1 MARQRVVE
9 LTADATLSK
18 NQSGSLI
25 ILNSATGL
33 IAKLP
38 TGSRG
43 LQYDFYVRT
52 EATLGTYTIDAG
64 SNSMTGIIV
73 ITPSSG
79 TYEAPVFYS
88 NDLTARVASMSAS
101 GGGGLVGGTF
111 SIVCDED
118 GVWNLTGTVAASGA
132 STSPFGAA

>member
-33 IAKLP
+33 IATLP

-64 SNSMTGIIV
+64 SNSMTGTIAIIS
-73 ITPSSG
+73 TNEA
-79 TYEAPVFYS
+79 EAPFFYS

-101 GGGGLVGGTF
+101 AGGGLVGGTF